1 MLLGTLGARL
11 LGNMSAGKGFIR
23 AGHGL
28 KGKETIRASYGYA
41 KRFLI
46 PIHSLTNF
54 EIRNYF
60 QNEPR
65 FNAVFSRDNLPN
77 KIKSVA
83 YVINLDEY
91 SDIGTY
97 CIGLYVLNDN
107 VTYFD
112 SFEVEHISKEIK
124 KSIDKSRIITN
135 IFRIQSYD

>member
-1 MLLGTLGARL
+1 
-11 LGNMSAGKGFIR
+11 MSAGKGFIR

-28 KGKETIRASYGYA
+28 KGKETIRASYGSA

-65 FNAVFSRDNLPN
+65 FNAVFSRDNLSN

-83 YVINLDEY
+83 YVINLDE
-91 SDIGTY
+91 
-97 CIGLYVLNDN
+97 
-107 VTYFD
+107 
-112 SFEVEHISKEIK
+112 
-124 KSIDKSRIITN
+124 
-135 IFRIQSYD
+135 